1 MIYLDHAATTPLH
14 PEARRAMEPFLAG
27 EYGNPSS
34 LHAAGQEAHRALDA
48 ARDGIAAAL
57 GARAE
62 EVIFTSGGTE
72 ANNLALTGVFLAERP
87 RRPHLVTVATEH
99 HAILDTCCFLET
111 LGAEITLLPVD
122 SDGFVDPDDL
132 RRALT
137 PRTALV
143 SVMHANNEIGTV
155 APLAE
160 ISAITRAAG
169 VPLHTDAVQTVGSL
183 PLRLADNGPDL
194 ISLSAHKFYGPK
206 GVGALIARRGVRL
219 RPLLHGGG
227 QERGRR
233 AGTENVAGLVGMAR
247 ALELALADRE
257 GEATRQAALRDRLIR
272 GVLAA
277 VPGAML
283 NGHPTRRLPNNVNL
297 AIAGVEAE
305 MLLLN
310 LDLAGICASA
320 GSACTAGSLEPSH
333 VVMALGRS
341 PELVSGSLR
350 LSLGRSTTAE
360 EIDVVIE
367 QLAGIVHRLRR
378 RAGGSASADAPSPVA
393 RPPSPVSK

>member
-1 MIYLDHAATTPLH
+1 
-14 PEARRAMEPFLAG
+14 
-27 EYGNPSS
+27 
-34 LHAAGQEAHRALDA
+34 
-48 ARDGIAAAL
+48 
-57 GARAE
+57 
-62 EVIFTSGGTE
+62 
-72 ANNLALTGVFLAERP
+72 
-87 RRPHLVTVATEH
+87 
-99 HAILDTCCFLET
+99 
-111 LGAEITLLPVD
+111 
-122 SDGFVDPDDL
+122 
-132 RRALT
+132 
-137 PRTALV
+137 
-143 SVMHANNEIGTV
+143 
-155 APLAE
+155 
-160 ISAITRAAG
+160 
-169 VPLHTDAVQTVGSL
+169 
-183 PLRLADNGPDL
+183 
-194 ISLSAHKFYGPK
+194 
-206 GVGALIARRGVRL
+206 
-219 RPLLHGGG
+219 
-227 QERGRR
+227 
-233 AGTENVAGLVGMAR
+233 MAR

-320 GSACTAGSLEPSH
+320 GSACAAGSLEPSH

-367 QLAGIVHRLRR
+367 QLAGIVHSLRR

-393 RPPSPVSK
+393 RRPSAVSK